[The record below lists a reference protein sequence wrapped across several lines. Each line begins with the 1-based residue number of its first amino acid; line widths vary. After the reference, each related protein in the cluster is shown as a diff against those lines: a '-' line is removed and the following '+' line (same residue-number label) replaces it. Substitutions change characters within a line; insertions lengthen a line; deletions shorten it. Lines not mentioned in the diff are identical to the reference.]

1 VFRINFAFL
10 IEKINRICVFMH
22 VYLSLINSIIILTK
36 TQIMGKQNLFFFLFI
51 LISTCQTIFSQELTI
66 SGKVSDESGNPLP
79 GVNVIL
85 KGTNNGTST
94 DFDGLYSI
102 DAQNGQKL
110 VFSFI
115 GYANKEITVQGSKLN
130 LTLLEDASQ
139 LDEIVV
145 TAFGIQKETKELGY
159 SVSQIKTSELDLAG
173 QTNPISA
180 LQGRVAGLQINRTSG
195 SVGGGVDILIRGV
208 TSVNPS
214 RNNQPL
220 IIVDGIALNN
230 DTFSGDVRPSAG
242 SNSTNSAEQ
251 FSFSNRAGDINPDD
265 VESYNVLK
273 GAAATALYGVR
284 AANGA
289 IVITTKKGKVGK
301 AKVNV
306 SASTTIRKVNTT
318 PELQKTYREGFSGA
332 PRTLYDPTSETG
344 FDRVQN
350 ATSFYS
356 WGPKY
361 SDDFYELSPDNIVDL
376 TGDQFYDP
384 YDLFKTGIN
393 SQINFNISGASEKL
407 DYFFSMG
414 NNKDEGVMPNT
425 DYSKTTFRMQGGY
438 QVSDAFKINSSI
450 SYTNSGGSRA
460 NSGDKSVMSS
470 MSYYAAT
477 FPINDYQNADGTQR
491 NYSFGIIDN
500 PRYFL
505 EKSNLKDDV
514 DRWIGNVTLNWVPKD
529 WINITYAAQIDN
541 YADRRNRFVP
551 PDLDVGTQVGGFIV
565 DQNINFTGL
574 ESNLLITMTKDWSDD
589 FNTSLTL
596 GNQISDSK
604 RTSSFIRGETLN
616 VPGINDLANTIN
628 TFGGKDVE
636 QLRNVGVFGELK
648 FGYKDMLFLSITG
661 RNDWISTLPEEN
673 RSFFYPSF
681 SGSWV
686 FTEMFGNNDFL
697 TFGKLRAS
705 WAEVGKGPG
714 FGEVGRYFLA
724 DGDFPFGGS
733 GGYRVST
740 QLGDTQMLP
749 EKNQSIEVGADLRFF
764 KDRVRVDYAYYKT
777 RVKDQIFGVGAANS
791 SGLSSIVRNA
801 GDFETWGHEL
811 LVSADIIKD
820 ENFSWE
826 LIWNWS
832 TNEGKVL
839 EIPDDIESIIFADAG
854 FAGVTSEI
862 REGDKMGNLYG
873 WKWRYENGQRYIDAN
888 GFPEIDFTERQV
900 VGNAFPDFITS
911 LGSNLRW
918 RNLALNI
925 LVEWKEGGDL
935 YDAGRRNSIRNGI
948 LKSVEFRDET
958 TVLSGVMDD
967 GSGGYIPNTNEAF
980 INQNYYR
987 SSTDYNRASE
997 ILVQDASWVK
1007 LRNISLT
1014 YNFAG
1019 NFMDRLSIDRL
1030 ALTASANNILIW
1042 TPFDGYDPEGNQ
1054 YSAGSNVYGFTGLNV
1069 PLTESYSFGVNI
1081 GF

>member
-1 VFRINFAFL
+1 MGKKNLFTFL
-10 IEKINRICVFMH
+10 IVLLGACQLF
-22 VYLSLINSIIILTK
+22 YAQDLTV
-36 TQIMGKQNLFFFLFI
+36 
-51 LISTCQTIFSQELTI
+51 
-66 SGKVSDESGNPLP
+66 SGKVTDEAGNPLP
-79 GVNVIL
+79 GVNVVV
-85 KGTNNGTST
+85 KGTKNGTAT

-102 DAQNGQKL
+102 DTKNGETL

-115 GYANKEITVQGSKLN
+115 GFTKKEVPVQQANVNVVLM
-130 LTLLEDASQ
+130 EDANQ

-145 TAFGIQKETKELGY
+145 TAFGIEKETKELGY

-173 QTNPISA
+173 QTNAVAA

-208 TSVNPS
+208 TSVNPD
-214 RNNQPL
+214 RDNQPL

-230 DTFSGDVRPSAG
+230 DTFAGEVRPSAG
-242 SNSTNSAEQ
+242 SNSTDSREQ
-251 FSFSNRAGDINPDD
+251 FSFTNRANDINPED

-289 IVITTKKGKVGK
+289 IVITTKRGKQGK
-301 AKVNV
+301 AKINV

-344 FDRVQN
+344 FNRVQN

-361 SDDFYELSPDNIVDL
+361 SDDFFELSPENIVDL
-376 TGDQFYDP
+376 TEDKFYSP

-393 SQINFNISGASEKL
+393 SQVNFNISGANEKI
-407 DYFFSMG
+407 DYFFSLG
-414 NNKDEGVMPNT
+414 NNTDQGVMPNT
-425 DYSKTTFRMQGGY
+425 DYNKTTVRMQGGY
-438 QVSDAFKINSSI
+438 QVSDKFKISSSI
-450 SYTNSGGSRA
+450 SYANSGGSRA

-477 FPINDYQNADGTQR
+477 FPINDYQNADGSQR

-505 EKSNLKDDV
+505 ETSNLEDDV
-514 DRWIGNVTLNWVPKD
+514 DRWIGNVTLNWAPAE
-529 WINITYAAQIDN
+529 WINVTYAAQIDN

-574 ESNLLITMTKDWSDD
+574 ESNLLVTMTKDWTDD
-589 FNTSLTL
+589 FDTSLTL
-596 GNQISDSK
+596 GHQVSDAK

-628 TFGGKDVE
+628 TFAGKDVQ
-636 QLRNVGVFGELK
+636 QLRNVGLFGEFK
-648 FGYKDMLFLSITG
+648 IGYKDMLFLSVTG
-661 RNDWISTLPEEN
+661 RNDWVSTLPADN
-673 RSFFYPSF
+673 RSFFYPSV

-686 FTEMFGNNDFL
+686 FTELFGKSDFL
-697 TFGKLRAS
+697 SFGKLRGS

-714 FGEVGRYFLA
+714 FGQVGRYFVA
-724 DGDFPFGGS
+724 DADFPFGGA
-733 GGYRVST
+733 GGYRVGT
-740 QLGDTQMLP
+740 QLGDTEMLP
-749 EKNQSIEVGADLRFF
+749 EKNQSVEVGADLRFF
-764 KDRVRVDYAYYKT
+764 KDRIRVDYAYYKT
-777 RVKDQIFGVGAANS
+777 RVKDQIFGVGTANS

-811 LVSADIIKD
+811 LVSADVVRND
-820 ENFSWE
+820 NFTWE

-832 TNEGKVL
+832 TSEGEVL

-862 REGDKMGNLYG
+862 REGDKMGTLYG
-873 WKWRYENGQRYIDAN
+873 WKWRYENGERYIGAD
-888 GFPEIDFTERQV
+888 GKPDIDFEERQI

-911 LGSNLRW
+911 LGSNFRW
-918 RNLALNI
+918 RNISFNF

-948 LKSVEFRDET
+948 LKSVEFRDDT
-958 TVLSGVMDD
+958 TILSGVMDD
-967 GSGGYIPNTNEAF
+967 GNGGFIPNTNEAF
-980 INQNYYR
+980 IDQNYYR

-1014 YNFAG
+1014 YNFTG
-1019 NFMDRLSIDRL
+1019 NFMKKLSMERF
-1030 ALTASANNILIW
+1030 ALTASANNILLW
-1042 TPFDGYDPEGNQ
+1042 TPFEGYDPEGNQ

-1069 PLTESYSFGVNI
+1069 PLTESYSFGINI